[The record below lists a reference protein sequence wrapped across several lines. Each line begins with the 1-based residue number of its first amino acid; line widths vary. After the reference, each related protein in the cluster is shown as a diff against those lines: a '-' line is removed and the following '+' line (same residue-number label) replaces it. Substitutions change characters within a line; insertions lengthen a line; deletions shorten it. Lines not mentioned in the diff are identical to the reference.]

1 MINESVIGKQTEQTK
16 ENRYKQ
22 LAGWVF
28 AKHYVP
34 GATRVPWVRA
44 ELAEAAI
51 ALGIDLPKN
60 LGDVLYAIR
69 YRTSFPEVMVD
80 AAPDGTE
87 WVIRSIGRSKYAFDL
102 IPFQVR
108 IRPNL
113 ALTVTKIP
121 DATPEIIASSALG
134 DEQALL
140 ALVRY
145 NRLID
150 IFLGVASYSLQN
162 HLRTT
167 AKGVGQVEVDE
178 VYVAVDRYGR
188 QFILPVQA
196 KGGNDEIGITQTEQ
210 DLAVCAE
217 KWPHMVCRPISA
229 QFAADG
235 RIALFE
241 LALQDDQVRVRREAH
256 YKLVP
261 AKDITVSNLRDYE
274 LAAGPE
280 DA

>member
-1 MINESVIGKQTEQTK
+1 MGEKPLEPAKQ
-16 ENRYKQ
+16 NRYQQ
-22 LAGWVF
+22 LAAWVF
-28 AKHYVP
+28 AKHYVD
-34 GATRVPWVRA
+34 GATRVEWTRD
-44 ELAEAAI
+44 ELPEAAE

-60 LGDVLYAIR
+60 LGDVVYAIR
-69 YRTSFPEVMVD
+69 YRISFPEAMLA
-80 AAPDGTE
+80 AAPEGKE
-87 WVIRSIGRSKYAFDL
+87 WIIRSIGRSKYAFDL
-102 IPFQVR
+102 IPAQVR
-108 IRPNL
+108 VKPNL

-178 VYVAVDRYGR
+178 VYVAVDRNGR

-196 KGGNDEIGITQTEQ
+196 KGGSDEIGITQTEQ
-210 DLAVCAE
+210 DMAVCAE
-217 KWPHMVCRPISA
+217 KWPNMICRPISA
-229 QFAADG
+229 QFADDG

-241 LALQDDQVRVRREAH
+241 LALQDDQVRVRRESH

-261 AKDITVSNLRDYE
+261 AKEISPADLAGYG
-274 LAAGPE
+274 LAAT
-280 DA
+280 DDI

>member
-1 MINESVIGKQTEQTK
+1 MPVKPSK
-16 ENRYKQ
+16 ENRYQQ
-22 LAGWVF
+22 LAAWIF
-28 AKHYVP
+28 AKHFKV
-34 GATRVPWVRA
+34 GETHVEWTRD
-44 ELAEAAI
+44 ELPEAAD
-51 ALGIDLPKN
+51 ALGIKVPKN

-69 YRTSFPEVMVD
+69 YRIAFPKVLLD
-80 AAPDGTE
+80 AAPDGSE
-87 WVIRSIGRSKYAFDL
+87 WIIRSIGMSKYAFDL
-102 IPFQVR
+102 IPAQVR
-108 IRPNL
+108 VKPNL

-121 DATPEIIASSALG
+121 DATPEIIAASALG

-178 VYVAVDRYGR
+178 VYVAVDRHGQ

-196 KGGNDEIGITQTEQ
+196 KGGSDEIGITQTEQ
-210 DLAVCAE
+210 DIAVCAE
-217 KWPHMVCRPISA
+217 KWPGMICRPISA
-229 QFAADG
+229 QFANDG

-241 LALQDDQVRVRREAH
+241 LAIQDDQVRVRRESH
-256 YKLVP
+256 YVLVQG
-261 AKDITVSNLRDYE
+261 KDITTSDLLEYR

-280 DA
+280 GA

>member
-1 MINESVIGKQTEQTK
+1 VADEKVEQSK

-28 AKHYVP
+28 AKHYSE
-34 GATRVPWVRA
+34 GDTSVPWVRD
-44 ELAEAAI
+44 ELTEAAT
-51 ALGIDLPKN
+51 ALDIELPKN

-69 YRTSFPEVMVD
+69 YRISFPEVMVK
-80 AAPDGTE
+80 AAPAGME
-87 WVIRSIGRSKYAFDL
+87 WIIRSTGRAKYTFDL

-108 IRPNL
+108 VRPNL

-121 DATPEIIASSALG
+121 DATPEIIAAAALG

-140 ALVRY
+140 ARVRY

-167 AKGVGQVEVDE
+167 AKGIGQVEVDE
-178 VYVAVDRYGR
+178 VYVAVDRHGR

-196 KGGNDEIGITQTEQ
+196 KGGTDEIGITQTEQ
-210 DLAVCAE
+210 DIAACAE
-217 KWPHMVCRPISA
+217 KWPGMICRPISV
-229 QFAADG
+229 QFADHG

-241 LALQDDQVRVRREAH
+241 LALQDEQVRVRRESH

-261 AKDITVSNLRDYE
+261 AREITEIDLQGYS
-274 LAAGPE
+274 LAAGP
-280 DA
+280 DDS